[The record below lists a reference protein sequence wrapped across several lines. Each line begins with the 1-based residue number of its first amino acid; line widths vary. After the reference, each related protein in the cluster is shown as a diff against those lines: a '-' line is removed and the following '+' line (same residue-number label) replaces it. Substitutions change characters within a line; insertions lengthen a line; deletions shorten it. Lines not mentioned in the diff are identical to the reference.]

1 MASARSRAEDAL
13 TINRRLGEAWAT
25 AYSQFMLGNIVH
37 EQGDHAGALR
47 FYEESERT
55 FRALGD
61 DFYMLLTI
69 SNVAWVY
76 ERLGDHER
84 NRTLHL
90 ELLRRARELGIERLE
105 AQSLSGH
112 GNMALILAA
121 YAKLNLTLDVTGRR
135 PNGYHDIDS
144 VMQTIS
150 LHDLLWIERTDCR
163 VFDVIG
169 PAIAGENLVLKAA
182 RELEGHVGRQLPF
195 TIRLFKRVPMGA
207 GLAGGSSDAAVFLR
221 AANLLY
227 DLKLKQAEL
236 IEIAKA
242 VGQDVPFLLSGGTA
256 RATGLGSTV
265 SPLPPVPPSWRFLV
279 IWPAIEVSTR
289 AVYES
294 VHGSATSARS
304 TPALVGA
311 LEAPTLTL
319 PRERGR
325 EEMFGNDLE
334 TASRKLFPQ
343 LGDAINKLQRVVPGL
358 TMSGTGA
365 ALFALFEGSREA
377 A

>member
-1 MASARSRAEDAL
+1 
-13 TINRRLGEAWAT
+13 
-25 AYSQFMLGNIVH
+25 
-37 EQGDHAGALR
+37 
-47 FYEESERT
+47 
-55 FRALGD
+55 
-61 DFYMLLTI
+61 
-69 SNVAWVY
+69 
-76 ERLGDHER
+76 
-84 NRTLHL
+84 
-90 ELLRRARELGIERLE
+90 
-105 AQSLSGH
+105 
-112 GNMALILAA
+112 MALILPA
-121 YAKLNLTLDVTGRR
+121 YAKLNLTLDVIGRR

-150 LHDLLWIERTDCR
+150 LHDLLWIERTACR

-169 PAIAGENLVLKAA
+169 PPIAGENLVLKAA

-289 AVYES
+289 AVYEA
-294 VHGSATSARS
+294 VDGSEPSKHR
-304 TPALVGA
+304 TPELVDA
-311 LEAPTLTL
+311 LEKLADP
-319 PRERGR
+319 PWRIEC
-325 EEMFGNDLE
+325 EFGNDLE
-334 TASRKLFPQ
+334 PVSRKLYPN
-343 LGDAINKLQRVVPGL
+343 LDAVIGSWRTAIPSLA
-358 TMSGTGA
+358 MSGTGA
-365 ALFALFEGSREA
+365 ALFALVEGRREA
-377 A
+377 ANALAAARKIGYPAWLCRPVSAVP